1 MQELSVISLEL
12 IYESEIISKFKKKKL
27 RLGLYLE
34 SKEKDIEEFVA
45 MDNQVRFM
53 LQRLFWLK

>member
-12 IYESEIISKFKKKKL
+12 IYESEIISKFKKKNL

>member
-12 IYESEIISKFKKKKL
+12 IYESEIISKFKKKNL

-53 LQRLFWLK
+53 LPRLFWLK